1 MKSSVD
7 HPRHVRSFVRREGRI
22 TRSQQRALDELL
34 PRYGVTADG
43 VLDLDVLFGRRAPR
57 TLEIGFGNGASLA
70 KMAALAPE
78 QDFLGIEVHRPGVG
92 HLLME
97 IERYGLNNLRVICAD
112 AVEMLEHHIGSAS
125 LDRVLLFF
133 PDPWPKTRH
142 HKRRILQPAF
152 VELIRERL
160 KPGGILHMAT
170 DWQQYAEQML
180 EVMEAAPGFRNSVGR
195 GEYAPKPEYRPE
207 TKFERRGL
215 RLGHGV
221 WDLVYARTQEAG
233 AEP

>member
-1 MKSSVD
+1 MESTTP
-7 HPRHVRSFVRREGRI
+7 PRRYVRSFVRREGRI
-22 TRSQQRALDELL
+22 TQSQQRALDNLL
-34 PRYGVTADG
+34 PRFGVPLEG
-43 VLDLDVLFGRRAPR
+43 LLDLDAVFGRQAPR

-70 KMAALAPE
+70 KMACVAPE

-92 HLLME
+92 HLLLE
-97 IERYGLNNLRVICAD
+97 IERYMLGNVRVICAD
-112 AVEMLEHHIGSAS
+112 AVEILEQHIAAAS

-152 VELIRERL
+152 VALIHDRL
-160 KPGGILHMAT
+160 KPGGVFHMAT
-170 DWQQYAEQML
+170 DWQPYAEQML
-180 EVMEAAPGFRNSVGR
+180 GVMEVAPGFRNSAGR

-221 WDLVYARTQEAG
+221 WDLVYVREA
-233 AEP
+233 

>member
-1 MKSSVD
+1 MESTT
-7 HPRHVRSFVRREGRI
+7 PPRRHVRSFVRREGRI
-22 TRSQQRALDELL
+22 TQSQQRALDDLL
-34 PRYGVTADG
+34 PRFGVPLEG
-43 VLDLDVLFGRRAPR
+43 LLDLDAVFGRQAPR

-70 KMAALAPE
+70 KMASLAPE
-78 QDFLGIEVHRPGVG
+78 QDFLGIEVHRPGIG
-92 HLLME
+92 HLLLE
-97 IERYGLNNLRVICAD
+97 IERYMLGNVRVICAD
-112 AVEMLEHHIGSAS
+112 AVEILEQHIAAAS

-152 VELIRERL
+152 VALIHDRL
-160 KPGGILHMAT
+160 KPGGVFHMAT
-170 DWQQYAEQML
+170 DWQPYAEQML
-180 EVMEAAPGFRNSVGR
+180 GVMEVAPGFRNSAGR

-221 WDLVYARTQEAG
+221 WDLVYVREA
-233 AEP
+233 